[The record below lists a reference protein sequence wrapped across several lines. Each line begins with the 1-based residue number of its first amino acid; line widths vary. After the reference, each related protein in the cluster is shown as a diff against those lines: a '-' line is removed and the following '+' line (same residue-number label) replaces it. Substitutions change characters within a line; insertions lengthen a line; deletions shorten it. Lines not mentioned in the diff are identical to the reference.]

1 MSVSWLLLVSGVEV
15 GIEAGNVIGIGVD
28 IGVGDNVVVPAVIVV
43 ISAFLGMSV
52 DDGDLPVALLRD
64 MRIMGDDDKR

>member
-1 MSVSWLLLVSGVEV
+1 MTFV